1 MKTET
6 QKREKREMG
15 KVTTTIKVENLADV
29 FRAEAGEVPA
39 DQVRSVELEAL
50 VDTGAT
56 LLCLPL
62 SVINALGLR
71 LLEKKEA
78 ITASGPV
85 PRGIY
90 RGAQLT
96 IGDRNCII
104 NVMELPEKAPPLV
117 GYIAL
122 ENLDFIVDPIN
133 QTLIAN
139 PAHGG
144 KQVFDLL

>member
-1 MKTET
+1 
-6 QKREKREMG
+6 MG
-15 KVTTTIKVENLADV
+15 KVTTKIKVENLADV
-29 FRAEAGEVPA
+29 FRAEAEEIQS
-39 DQVRSVELEAL
+39 DQIRSVELEAL

-62 SVINALGLR
+62 STINALGLR
-71 LLEKKEA
+71 LLEMKEA
-78 ITASGPV
+78 TTANGV
-85 PRGIY
+85 VTRGIY

-104 NVMELPEKAPPLV
+104 NVMEIPEGVPPLV